1 MNIVQLTPGAGG
13 MYCGGCFRDNA
24 LVKGLRSQGHDV
36 LMVPLY
42 LPLTLEDDDQSKET
56 PIFYGGIGVF
66 LRQYAQWLPSSWT
79 RWLSHRSLLGKVA
92 GKAARTRPEDTG
104 ALTVSMLRGLDG
116 RQAGELN
123 ALVDWLK
130 EHGQPDVVCLSNAL
144 LLGMCPAIKRGLG
157 VKVVCTLQGEDTFLD
172 ALREP
177 YR

>member
-1 MNIVQLTPGAGG
+1 MVNPHRAGPNSGACMNIVQLTPGAGG
-13 MYCGGCFRDNA
+13 MCGGCFRDNA

-130 EHGQPDVVCLSNAL
+130 EHGQPDVVCLLTPCSLVCAL
-144 LLGMCPAIKRGLG
+144 PLNVGSG
-157 VKVVCTLQGEDTFLD
+157 
-172 ALREP
+172 
-177 YR
+177 